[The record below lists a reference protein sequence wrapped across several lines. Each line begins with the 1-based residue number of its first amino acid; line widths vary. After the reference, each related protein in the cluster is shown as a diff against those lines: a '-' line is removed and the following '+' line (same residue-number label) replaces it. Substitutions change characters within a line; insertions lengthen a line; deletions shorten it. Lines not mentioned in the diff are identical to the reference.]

1 MNERIPAYEG
11 REPYI
16 FVSYAHKNSD
26 SVIPVIE
33 SLFADKYRVWYDEGI
48 APGSEW
54 PKNIED
60 HLREAAAV
68 LVFVSDESLASPNCE
83 NEVANSKPNERSVY
97 QFSIDGK
104 LHEKLDA
111 CERVSSYDDLKLH
124 LNDILIGDGKTGYDR
139 NFGKAKRGNYWTSL
153 IVLAIML
160 VVALAAGLY
169 ELNAG
174 WFDSMLPGLNQLETV
189 DEASEE
195 IVVTGNNILTNA
207 ITKLTNDELLEEIE
221 FESDETR
228 DALYRAIGFYDW
240 GDDRNITY
248 QDLVNNDAKELW
260 LEDANDELLSLMQY
274 FPNLQVLS
282 IRSGQVKSLKNLLTC
297 AKLKTVK
304 LWEEVIPLEIPQP
317 RSFVVEYAR

>member
-26 SVIPVIE
+26 SVMPVIE

-68 LVFVSDESLASPNCE
+68 LVFVSEESLASPNCE
-83 NEVANSKPNERSVY
+83 NEVANCNPSARTVY
-97 QFSIDGK
+97 QFSLDGK
-104 LHEKLDA
+104 LHEKLEP
-111 CERVSSYDDLKLH
+111 CEKVSSYENLKSH
-124 LNDILIGDGKTGYDR
+124 SNDNLIGDGKTGYDH
-139 NFGKAKRGNYWTSL
+139 NFGKAKRGNYWTAL
-153 IVLAIML
+153 IVLAIAL

-169 ELNAG
+169 GLNAG
-174 WFDSMLPGLNQLETV
+174 WFDSMLPGLNQPEII
-189 DEASEE
+189 DEAPDE
-195 IVVTGNNILTNA
+195 IIVTGNNILTNA
-207 ITKLTNDELLEEIE
+207 ITKLTNEDLLKEIE
-221 FESDETR
+221 FESEETR

-240 GDDRNITY
+240 GEGRNITY

-274 FPNLQVLS
+274 FPNLQVLT
-282 IRSGQVKSLKNLLTC
+282 IRSGQVNSLENLLTC
-297 AKLKTVK
+297 ANLKTVK
-304 LWEEVIPLEIPQP
+304 LWEELLPLEIPQP
-317 RSFVVEYAR
+317 RNFVVEYTR

>member
-26 SVIPVIE
+26 NVMPIIE

-68 LVFVSDESLASPNCE
+68 LVFVSNESLVSPNCE
-83 NEVANSKPNERSVY
+83 NEVVNSNPDKRSVY
-97 QFSIDGK
+97 QFSLDGK
-104 LHEKLDA
+104 LHEKLSA
-111 CERVSSYDDLKLH
+111 CEKVSSYDDLKLQ
-124 LNDILIGDGKTGYDR
+124 LNDNLIGDGKTGYDR
-139 NFGKAKRGNYWTSL
+139 DFGKAKRGNYWTAL

-160 VVALAAGLY
+160 VAALAAGLY
-169 ELNAG
+169 GLNVG
-174 WFDSMLPGLNQLETV
+174 WFDSMLPGLNQPEIV
-189 DEASEE
+189 DEAPEE
-195 IVVTGNNILTNA
+195 IIITGNNILTNA
-207 ITKLTNDELLEEIE
+207 ITKLTNEDLLKEIE
-221 FESDETR
+221 FESEETR

-240 GDDRNITY
+240 GEGRNITY

-260 LEDANDELLSLMQY
+260 LEDANDDLLSLMQY
-274 FPNLQVLS
+274 FQNLQVLT
-282 IRSGQVKSLKNLLTC
+282 IRSGQVKSLENLLTC

-304 LWEEVIPLEIPQP
+304 LWEELLPLEIPQP
-317 RSFVVEYAR
+317 RNFVVEYTR

>member
-26 SVIPVIE
+26 SVMPIIE

-60 HLREAAAV
+60 HLRGAAAV

-83 NEVANSKPNERSVY
+83 NEVANSKPKERSVY

-111 CERVSSYDDLKLH
+111 CEKVSSYNDLKLH
-124 LNDILIGDGKTGYDR
+124 LNDNLIGDGKTGYDR
-139 NFGKAKRGNYWTSL
+139 DFGKAKRGNYWTAL
-153 IVLAIML
+153 IVLAIVL
-160 VVALAAGLY
+160 VAAIATGLY
-169 ELNAG
+169 GLKAG

-221 FESDETR
+221 FESEKTR
-228 DALYRAIGFYDW
+228 DLLYRAIGFYDW
-240 GDDRNITY
+240 GEGRNITY
-248 QDLVNNDAKELW
+248 QDLVNIDAKELW
-260 LEDANDELLSLMQY
+260 LEDANDELLALMQY
-274 FPNLQVLS
+274 FPNLQVLT
-282 IRSGQVKSLKNLLTC
+282 IRSGQVKSLENLLTC
-297 AKLKTVK
+297 AKLKTIR
-304 LWEEVIPLEIPQP
+304 LYEELLPLEIPQP
-317 RSFVVEYAR
+317 RSFVVEFAR